1 MAAVNVNQVKRSLL
15 VEYFERFSSGQKIVR
30 ALAIWLKLKSLL
42 GKRTMQKDIKVED
55 RCQAETEII
64 KVIQQ
69 ERLSLRSDI
78 YLYARSISNSVDRTP
93 LNLDMILTGETVT
106 VLPPPGEFERGRED
120 VSPGR

>member
-30 ALAIWLKLKSLL
+30 ALAIWLKLKSLR

-69 ERLSLRSDI
+69 ERLSLR
-78 YLYARSISNSVDRTP
+78 
-93 LNLDMILTGETVT
+93 
-106 VLPPPGEFERGRED
+106 
-120 VSPGR
+120 